1 MIELIHKNKQTIMTG
16 DEIQNEDLGYDAFFE
31 SAREKLQLDTLS
43 VARVIAEHKG
53 LYRVKNLTGEF
64 LAKVTGKKM
73 FTATSREDYP
83 AVGDWVAIQVVDKEN
98 AVIHTILP
106 RKTILKRKYNNK
118 NETQL
123 IATNIDVAFIV
134 ESVDRDFSLNR
145 FERYIAIAGD
155 GGVQTTIILNK
166 TDLLGDEELASKIAQ
181 IHERFPNVTV
191 LVTSTVTNNG
201 LEELATYIEKGKT
214 YSFLGSSGVGKSS
227 LINTLLGENALETGA
242 ISFQSGRGKHITTS
256 REIYFLKNGGIV
268 VDNPGMREVG
278 VTDAHTG
285 VDTLFDEIVTLAEK
299 CKYPDCTHTHEP
311 GCAVAPHVQA
321 GKINPEKFSNFMT
334 LKKEADFYELSEL
347 EKRNRDKK
355 FGRFLKKAKN
365 DLKRSGHKNYSE

>member
-1 MIELIHKNKQTIMTG
+1 MET
-16 DEIQNEDLGYDAFFE
+16 LGYNDFFRSAF
-31 SAREKLQLDTLS
+31 EKAKPDGFS

-53 LYRVKNLTGEF
+53 VYRVKNLTGEF
-64 LAKVTGKKM
+64 LAKVTGKQM
-73 FTATSREDYP
+73 FTASSREDYP
-83 AVGDWVAIQVVDKEN
+83 AVGDWVAIDVVDKEN
-98 AVIHTILP
+98 AVIHNILP

-145 FERYIAIAGD
+145 FERYIAIAHD

-166 TDLLGDEELASKIAQ
+166 TDLLSEEELDSKIAQ
-181 IHERFPNVTV
+181 IHERFPDVTV

-201 LEELATYIEKGKT
+201 WEGLATYIEKGKT

-227 LINTLLGENALETGA
+227 LINTLLGENALETGE
-242 ISFQSGRGKHITTS
+242 ISFQSGRGKHVTTS
-256 REIYFLKNGGIV
+256 REMYFLKNGGIV

-278 VTDAHTG
+278 MTDTITG
-285 VDTLFDEIVTLAEK
+285 VDTLFDEIVTLAEQ

-311 GCAVAPHVQA
+311 GCAVAPQVQSGTIDA
-321 GKINPEKFSNFMT
+321 EKFSNYVT

-347 EKRNRDKK
+347 ERRNKDKK
-355 FGRFLKKAKN
+355 FGKFLKKAK
-365 DLKRSGHKNYSE
+365 KSFKHFEE